1 MVPAPLSPIE
11 LVEPRRIA
19 PPLATW
25 VRGGLLLVGAGL
37 LAIFGIAYWLNPYD
51 SQGQPRQMA
60 THLQLGL
67 PPCNFLRLTGYPCPS
82 CGMTT
87 SFALLVRG
95 DVVSSLKA
103 NAAGTLLAAFLLL
116 VIPWSLASALCRR
129 LFFITSLERALLWTV
144 GIFMVVLLV
153 RWVTVLGLAYLSR

>member
-1 MVPAPLSPIE
+1 M
-11 LVEPRRIA
+11 
-19 PPLATW
+19 PLATW
-25 VRGGLLLVGAGL
+25 VRGCLLLIGLGL
-37 LAIFGIAYWLNPYD
+37 LAVFAIAWFLNPYD
-51 SQGQPRQMA
+51 SQGQPLQMA

-67 PPCNFLRLTGYPCPS
+67 PPCNFHRLTGYPCPS

-95 DVVSSLKA
+95 DVMNSLRA
-103 NAAGTLLAAFLLL
+103 NAAGTLLASFLVL
-116 VIPWSLASALCRR
+116 VLPWCLASAVCRR

-153 RWVTVLGLAYLSR
+153 RWITVLALAYLSR